1 MGAPGNSIEPNLDE
15 LPVDPSATRYSVV
28 VPVFNEDAV
37 IGQFCRRARAQL
49 PDGYELLICYDFDE
63 DTTLPAL
70 RALPSEE
77 KPSGLRLIRND
88 LGRGVRYAIEAGM
101 NAATSSVV
109 VVTMADLSDDWS
121 RVLQMIELIESGA
134 DVVSASRY
142 MKGGQ
147 QIGGPL
153 LKRVLSQTA
162 GLTLYWI
169 AGIPTHDPTNS
180 YRAYSKRFLDE
191 VQIESTAGF
200 SLGLELTV
208 KAHFLG
214 GIVREVP
221 TVWHDRPA
229 GESRFLLFAW
239 LPHYLRWYLWAI
251 GQRCRL
257 FTKFRLNPK
266 RPEQPAF
273 QDQQL

>member
-1 MGAPGNSIEPNLDE
+1 MGAPGNSVGPNLTDS
-15 LPVDPSATRYSVV
+15 PGDPSGIRYSVV

-37 IGQFCRRARAQL
+37 IGQFCRRARAEL
-49 PDGYELLICYDFDE
+49 PANYELLICYDFDG

-70 RALPSEE
+70 QSLSSEE
-77 KPSGLRLIRND
+77 KPRGLRLIRND

-121 RVLQMIELIESGA
+121 RVLQMIELIEEGA

-142 MKGGQ
+142 MKGGR

-153 LKRVLSQTA
+153 LKRFLSQTA
-162 GLTLYWI
+162 GVTLYWI

-180 YRAYSKRFLDE
+180 YRAYSRSFLDE
-191 VQIESTAGF
+191 VRIESTAGF

-214 GIVREVP
+214 GTVREVP

-239 LPHYLRWYLWAI
+239 LPHYLRWYFWAI
-251 GQRCRL
+251 GKRCRL
-257 FTKFRLNPK
+257 LTNLRLHPQ
-266 RPEQPAF
+266 RT
-273 QDQQL
+273 